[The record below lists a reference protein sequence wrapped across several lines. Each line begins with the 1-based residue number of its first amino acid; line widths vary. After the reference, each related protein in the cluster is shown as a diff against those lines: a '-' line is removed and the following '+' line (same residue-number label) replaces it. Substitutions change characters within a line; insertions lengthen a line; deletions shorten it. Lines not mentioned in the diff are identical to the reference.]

1 MKTIGIHK
9 STHNPTCDFIVE
21 IVNVD
26 KKQYE
31 QVMSEELK
39 NRELEFQKEEELRK
53 QIKDLIDKVN
63 ELSHEIAILKG
74 EE

>member
-9 STHNPTCDFIVE
+9 STHNETCDFIVE

-26 KKQYE
+26 SKQYE
-31 QVMSEELK
+31 QLVKEEIK
-39 NRELEFQKEEELRK
+39 NREERLLKEKKLYDTITNMSNKIKELLH
-53 QIKDLIDKVN
+53 D
-63 ELSHEIAILKG
+63 IAVLKG

>member
-9 STHNPTCDFIVE
+9 STHNGSCDFIVE
-21 IVNVD
+21 IANVE

-31 QVMSEELK
+31 QLVNEEIK
-39 NRELEFQKEEELRK
+39 NREEQCLKEKELYDTIANMSNK
-53 QIKDLIDKVN
+53 IK

>member
-9 STHNPTCDFIVE
+9 NDNGTCDFIVD

-39 NRELEFQKEEELRK
+39 NRELEFKKEEEWRK

>member
-9 STHNPTCDFIVE
+9 STHNENCDFIVE

-26 KKQYE
+26 SNQYE
-31 QVMSEELK
+31 QLVKEEIK
-39 NRELEFQKEEELRK
+39 NREEQCLKEKELYDTIANMSNK
-53 QIKDLIDKVN
+53 IK

>member
-9 STHNPTCDFIVE
+9 STHNETCDFIVE

-31 QVMSEELK
+31 QLVNEEIK
-39 NRELEFQKEEELRK
+39 NREEQCLKEKELYGTIANMSDK
-53 QIKDLIDKVN
+53 IK